1 MRTYS
6 WAEILILLHIV
17 LNNSSKKETK
27 KESLDTELDEIRQL
41 EDVGLLPKGSADKA
55 WNDCQR
61 TS

>member
-1 MRTYS
+1 MRSYS

-41 EDVGLLPKGSADKA
+41 EEVGLLPKGSADKA
-55 WNDCQR
+55 YR
-61 TS
+61 ESFGG